1 MFGIKPT
8 SRILAKF
15 SACLSAHFC
24 CMLTVTKLHC
34 INPQKVLYHGVQIL
48 LTVEDTHIQ
57 KLYPLGSCYIELKAL
72 AEPFLEN
79 SHYWVSDM
87 DLLLTYSSL

>member
-1 MFGIKPT
+1 MSGIKPT
-8 SRILAKF
+8 TVILAKF

-24 CMLTVTKLHC
+24 CVLTVTKLHC

-48 LTVEDTHIQ
+48 NIKDMPIQ
-57 KLYPLGSCYIELKAL
+57 KLHPLGSCDTELKAL